1 MQVAPLSSG
10 QTAADRPE
18 DSSKAYMNYDSFL
31 KLLIATMK
39 NQDPTHPN
47 DPAQTMSQLAAF
59 SSVEQGIKANA
70 KLSALLA
77 TVAAGQ
83 VNDLLGRIV
92 SSADG
97 GISGVVEALELG
109 DTGLTALLRG
119 GGRLPITSG
128 VRIADR

>member
-1 MQVAPLSSG
+1 MQVTALSSG
-10 QTAADRPE
+10 QTAVDRSE
-18 DSSKAYMNYDSFL
+18 DSSKAYINYDSFL

-59 SSVEQGIKANA
+59 SSVEQGIKTNA

-83 VNDLLGRIV
+83 ADDLLGHTV
-92 SSADG
+92 SSANGD
-97 GISGVVEALELG
+97 ISGLVEALELG
-109 DTGLTALLRG
+109 DTGLTAIIRG
-119 GGRLPITSG
+119 GGRLPIAAG
-128 VRIADR
+128 VRITG